1 MLQRLFRYIDKL
13 LGPEP
18 DAGPPNPQV
27 EAELLRRLKQ
37 SDELNRVLTE
47 ALRRLV
53 SHQTG
58 VTDVDSC
65 WDDYHAARMLT
76 GQTDAET
83 WDAEAA
89 ERGIEAIKKA
99 AVERAWTTES

>member
-1 MLQRLFRYIDKL
+1 MLKRMFQYLDKL

-18 DAGPPNPQV
+18 DAEPPNPQV
-27 EAELLRRLKQ
+27 VAELLKTLKRNEEHRQ
-37 SDELNRVLTE
+37 ILTE

-89 ERGIEAIKKA
+89 ERGMEAIKNA

>member
-1 MLQRLFRYIDKL
+1 MLKRMFQYLDRL

-18 DAGPPNPQV
+18 LEPDPQV

-47 ALRRLV
+47 TLSRLV

-58 VTDVDSC
+58 VTDVDRC
-65 WDDYHAARMLT
+65 WDDYHAARVLT
-76 GQTDAET
+76 GQTDDT

-89 ERGIEAIKKA
+89 ERGMASIRKA
-99 AVERAWTTES
+99 AAERPWHTES